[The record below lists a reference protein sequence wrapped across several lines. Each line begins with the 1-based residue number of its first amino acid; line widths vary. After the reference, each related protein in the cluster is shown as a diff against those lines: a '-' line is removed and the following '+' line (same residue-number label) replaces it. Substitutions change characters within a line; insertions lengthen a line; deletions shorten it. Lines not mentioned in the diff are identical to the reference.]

1 MNVRQSIIILLFGS
15 LMTACVSARKYET
28 TVAQTERLA
37 ARVNLQSDSLDRLE
51 TLRSLTNSSKID
63 LEERNRL
70 LDQELSSL
78 RRQYTQLKQANT
90 DLLARYDRVLAQNQV
105 EIATSSSALEKLRQT
120 LSQKELDLVRQEN
133 SLNELS
139 ETLRQKETSLNTRI
153 AELSENLTSTRK
165 KVAMSE
171 FELDA
176 KTSEVNQLRAALA
189 AKDAKL
195 NALRDRM
202 QSALTGFSASDLS
215 VEQRKGKV
223 YVSLSQ
229 NLLFASGSK
238 TLNANGT
245 DALGQV
251 AKALKQQPDINIT
264 VEGHTDTDGTSAL
277 NWNLSTA
284 RATTVAQR
292 LIQGGVNPT
301 QVTAAG
307 RGQFQP
313 VADNNTAEG
322 KALNRRT
329 EIILTP
335 QLGELYELVT
345 GSR

>member
-1 MNVRQSIIILLFGS
+1 
-15 LMTACVSARKYET
+15 MTACVSARKYET
-28 TVAQTERLA
+28 TVAESERLS
-37 ARVNLQSDSLDRLE
+37 ARVNLQADSLERLE
-51 TLRSLTNSSKID
+51 SLRRLTTTGKLD
-63 LEERNRL
+63 LEEKNRL
-70 LDQELSSL
+70 MDQELTSL
-78 RRQYTQLKQANT
+78 RRQYAQLERANT
-90 DLLARYDRVLAQNQV
+90 DLLSRYDRVLAQNQA
-105 EIATSSSALEKLRQT
+105 ELATSSSELGTLRQE
-120 LSQKELDLVRQEN
+120 LSQKELTLARQE
-133 SLNELS
+133 STLNELS
-139 ETLRQKETSLNTRI
+139 STLNRKEADLNTRI
-153 AELSENLTSTRK
+153 AELSTDLSSSRK
-165 KVAMSE
+165 AVAMSE
-171 FELDA
+171 FELNE

-195 NALRDRM
+195 NALRERM
-202 QSALTGFSASDLS
+202 QKALTGFSASDLS
-215 VEQRKGKV
+215 VEERRGKV

-238 TLNANGT
+238 TLNKNGT

-251 AKALKQQPDINIT
+251 AQALKQQPDINIT
-264 VEGHTDTDGTSAL
+264 VEGHTDTDGSASL
-277 NWNLSTA
+277 NWDLSTA

-292 LIQGGVNPT
+292 LIQGGVNPN

-313 VADNNTAEG
+313 VADNSTAAG